1 MKKEDNKVKSADD
14 KREWRTMESYRG
26 GHALFRIINKNTE
39 FGEFIISGSIDPKYR
54 NVDEIWLNITEY
66 LIDDFGN
73 NLSWYENILFWKPY
87 PKKLKGELK

>member
-1 MKKEDNKVKSADD
+1 MSEQMKITDNKDSYNKG
-14 KREWRTMESYRG
+14 WRTMESYKG

-73 NLSWYENILFWKPY
+73 DLSWYENILFWKPY
-87 PKKLKGELK
+87 PKKLKDVE